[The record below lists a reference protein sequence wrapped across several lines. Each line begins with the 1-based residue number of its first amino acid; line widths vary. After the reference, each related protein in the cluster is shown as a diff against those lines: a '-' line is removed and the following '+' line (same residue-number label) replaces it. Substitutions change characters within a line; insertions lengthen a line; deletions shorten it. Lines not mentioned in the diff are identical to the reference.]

1 MRMTLL
7 IAVTVLAACANPE
20 VVRVE
25 QPSDYRLSC
34 TELER
39 EMAKAE
45 DFKEE
50 AQDERGVTGKNTAA
64 VLFFWP
70 ALVGTY
76 MNTDEAIDAAEDRE
90 AHLMSIYRQKG
101 CAGEVSR
108 P

>member
-1 MRMTLL
+1 MRIAPIMTFLL
-7 IAVTVLAACANPE
+7 LAGCANPD

-25 QPSDYRLSC
+25 QPKDYKLSC

-39 EMAKAE
+39 EMDKTSR
-45 DFKEE
+45 FKEE

-64 VLFFWP
+64 VLLFWP

-90 AHLMSIYRQKG
+90 AHLMAIYREKG
-101 CAGEVSR
+101 CAGNVS
-108 P
+108 